1 MLGMNTKFSSRK
13 SPLAVAVRVKAACL
27 KIEMQEAARQI
38 GCSRA
43 ALYQALGGV
52 RMGPTV
58 AKIRKWLLKRG
69 GTR

>member
-1 MLGMNTKFSSRK
+1 MRGMRTKFSSRK
-13 SPLAVAVRVKAACL
+13 SPLAVAVRVKAARL
-27 KIEMQEAARQI
+27 RIEMQEAARQI

-58 AKIRKWLLKRG
+58 AKIRKWLKRG

>member
-1 MLGMNTKFSSRK
+1 MLGMKTKFSSRN
-13 SPLAVAVRVKAACL
+13 SPLAVAVRVKAARL
-27 KIEMQEAARQI
+27 GIEMQEAARQI

-58 AKIRKWLLKRG
+58 AKIRKWLKRG

>member
-1 MLGMNTKFSSRK
+1 MKPVFNSRA
-13 SPLAVAVRVKAACL
+13 SPLARSVRMRVARL
-27 KIEMQEAARQI
+27 GIEMQEAARQI

-58 AKIRKWLLKRG
+58 AKIRKWLKRG